1 MENLRTTLLSAVAL
15 VIVLALLGTSVVVA
29 PHLLVLVM
37 SLAAMT
43 YIGGMVF
50 LTLGK

>member
-1 MENLRTTLLSAVAL
+1 MEDLRTTLLSALAL
-15 VIVLALLGTSVVVA
+15 VVVLALLGASAVLA

-37 SLAAMT
+37 ALAAMT

-50 LTLGK
+50 MTLGK

>member
-1 MENLRTTLLSAVAL
+1 MENLRTTLLSVVAL
-15 VIVLALLGTSVVVA
+15 LIVLGLIGASVVFA

>member
-1 MENLRTTLLSAVAL
+1 MENLRITLLAAVAL
-15 VIVLALLGTSVVVA
+15 VIVLGLLGASAVFA

-43 YIGGMVF
+43 YIGGMVL